1 MAESKTKPG
10 NESVSDFLKNIR
22 DENVRTSCEK
32 ISEIMKRITKEK
44 PVLWGSS
51 MIGFGKYHY
60 VYESGRE
67 GDMFLVGFS
76 PRKSNITIYIMPGLE
91 EYNDLLS
98 KLGKFK
104 TGKGCLYL
112 KSIQDVSIPVLEEL
126 INKSFH
132 QMREKYPK

>member
-32 ISEIMKRITKEK
+32 ISEIMKRVTKEK